1 MPVAVG
7 FGIGT
12 PEQAAEVGAVADGV
26 IVGSRLVR
34 AVAEAEDAGAG
45 RARRQPS
52 SSQRHAPRCRGEP
65 LDFRAVRLL
74 VFTVV
79 GLIR

>member
-1 MPVAVG
+1 MPEELGELVRAVQADASVPAAVG

-34 AVAEAEDAGAG
+34 EVAEAADADAAAEAVGQFI
-45 RARRQPS
+45 RAS
-52 SSQRHAPRCRGEP
+52 
-65 LDFRAVRLL
+65 RAAMS
-74 VFTVV
+74 
-79 GLIR
+79 

>member
-1 MPVAVG
+1 LPTGLADQVLAAKGDADVPVAVG

-34 AVAEAEDAGAG
+34 AAGEAGSPQGAAEAVGSFLRE
-45 RARRQPS
+45 ARS
-52 SSQRHAPRCRGEP
+52 ALS
-65 LDFRAVRLL
+65 
-74 VFTVV
+74 
-79 GLIR
+79 

>member
-1 MPVAVG
+1 MPEELGELVRAVQADASVPAAVG

-34 AVAEAEDAGAG
+34 EVAEAGGADAAAHAVGEFI
-45 RARRQPS
+45 RA
-52 SSQRHAPRCRGEP
+52 A
-65 LDFRAVRLL
+65 RAAMSR
-74 VFTVV
+74 
-79 GLIR
+79 